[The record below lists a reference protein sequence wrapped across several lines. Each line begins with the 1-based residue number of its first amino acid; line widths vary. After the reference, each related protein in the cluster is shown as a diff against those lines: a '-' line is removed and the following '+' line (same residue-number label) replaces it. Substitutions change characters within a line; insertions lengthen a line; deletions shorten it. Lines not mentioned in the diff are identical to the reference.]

1 MVFAVVTPG
10 LWRTP
15 GLRRFFHEGVAF
27 RPRQHV
33 DAVLGWGDKPSS
45 IKARAWAARR
55 HLPFL
60 SVEDG
65 FLRSI
70 HPGRSRQG
78 LLSLVVDDLGIYYD
92 ARRPSRLEQYIAQ
105 GDASAAERDAG
116 ARAMQLVL
124 QHRLTKYNH
133 MGELHLPASTP
144 GKPRVLV
151 VDQTEGDLSLLRGG
165 ASADT
170 FARMIAAALAE
181 HPDAEIWIKT
191 HPDVLS
197 GRRRGHY
204 ERWQLDSRVRLLA
217 QECCPLSLLAQM
229 DHVYVATSQMG
240 FEALMLG
247 KPVTCFGLPWY
258 AGWGL
263 THDVHPEA
271 ARLALRRGRQRNV
284 VDLFVAAYIQYTR
297 YIHPVTGQS
306 ASIFDVIDWLAR
318 NKAIG
323 QEGKAPTYC
332 VGMSLWKRA
341 TVMPF
346 LSASTIRSLR
356 HLSPDKLNRLP
367 RDTTI
372 AIWGDRHA
380 GLIARARARGLT
392 VLQMEDGF
400 VRSAGLGSDLHAP
413 LSLAVDPDGVH
424 YDPKSASKL
433 EQLLSTRTVNP
444 DDAGRGR
451 RLRETLVRNGIDKYN
466 LGHSTIPVLP
476 AQALGKR
483 IILVIGQVEDDA
495 SVRNGSTLVKGNDA
509 LLAATR
515 RANPDAWVIYK
526 SHPDVEAGN
535 RIGSLKPASEILA
548 DQIITEASLGACLV
562 LADEVHVMTSLSG
575 FEALL
580 RGKAVHCYGAP
591 FYAGWG
597 LTTDHFPLPR
607 RQRRLTLDELVFVA
621 LCLYPRYRL
630 PGVEGFCSVEDV
642 VDWLA
647 RRKRARLGATSESW
661 LVRQGRK
668 AGHLARSVLQHG
680 RYV

>member
-367 RDTTI
+367 QDTTI

-607 RQRRLTLDELVFVA
+607 RQRRLTLDALVFVA